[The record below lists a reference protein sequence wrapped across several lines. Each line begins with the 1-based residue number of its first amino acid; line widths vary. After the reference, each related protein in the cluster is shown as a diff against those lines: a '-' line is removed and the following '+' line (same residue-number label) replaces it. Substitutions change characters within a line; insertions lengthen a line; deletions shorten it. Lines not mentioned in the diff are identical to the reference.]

1 MLSKGLRSL
10 LWGLTPCL
18 LGAQIAL
25 DGRVVYGEALVST
38 EHITGESLPVRRKAG
53 DEVPAGALNHDG
65 LLVVRAS
72 RPAAESTPARI
83 ARLTQ
88 HAQACTSGDQAEIV
102 SHRKALAA
110 FQAGKAPLALLAYS

>member
-1 MLSKGLRSL
+1 MLRMPHL
-10 LWGLTPCL
+10 LSEGPRPMLWCLTPC
-18 LGAQIAL
+18 GVGTQIAL

-88 HAQACTSGDQAEIV
+88 HAQAGTSTA
-102 SHRKALAA
+102 SRRKL
-110 FQAGKAPLALLAYS
+110 